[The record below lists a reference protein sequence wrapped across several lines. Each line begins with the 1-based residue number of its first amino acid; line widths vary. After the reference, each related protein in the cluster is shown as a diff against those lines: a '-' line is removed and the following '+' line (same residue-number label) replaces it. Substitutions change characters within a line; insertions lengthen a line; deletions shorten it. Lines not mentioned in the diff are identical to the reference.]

1 LSIVIF
7 ELGRASATIQGVE
20 RYAVEIGE
28 HRMALKPGLFRI
40 GRDPLCEIRLKAE
53 SISRRH
59 ASLRVEANRVL
70 LLDHGSRNGVRVN
83 GQRVYGEVEITPG
96 DAIEI
101 GTETLVLLEPGV
113 RDTGI
118 PAATRPMPKISE
130 PDTSPL
136 DGLSKRE
143 REVFERLALGETQR
157 EIAESL
163 GLSVKTV
170 ETYKAR
176 IGEKLGVRTRADL
189 VRLALDVGVLK

>member
-1 LSIVIF
+1 MSILF
-7 ELGRASATIQGVE
+7 SQTRYNRRVE
-20 RYAVEIGE
+20 FAVEIAGN
-28 HRMALKPGLFRI
+28 RIALSPGLFRI

-59 ASLRVEANRVL
+59 ASLRVETSRVL

-83 GQRVYGEVEITPG
+83 GVRVYGEVEITPG
-96 DAIEI
+96 DRIEI
-101 GTETLVLLEPGV
+101 GTEALVLLRPGM

-118 PAATRPMPKISE
+118 PAATKPLPRIPETK
-130 PDTSPL
+130 TSPL
-136 DGLSKRE
+136 DALSKRE

-157 EIAESL
+157 EIAEAL

-170 ETYKAR
+170 ETYKSR
-176 IGEKLGVRTRADL
+176 ITEKLAIRTRADL

>member
-1 LSIVIF
+1 M
-7 ELGRASATIQGVE
+7 E
-20 RYAVEIGE
+20 RFAVEIGGN
-28 HRMALKPGLFRI
+28 RIALKPGLFRI

-59 ASLRVEANRVL
+59 ASLRVEKDRVL

-83 GQRVYGEVEITPG
+83 GERVYGEVEISPG
-96 DAIEI
+96 DRIEI
-101 GTETLVLLEPGV
+101 GTEALTLLEPRA

-118 PAATRPMPKISE
+118 PQATKPMPRMEE

-136 DGLSKRE
+136 DTLSRRE

-157 EIAESL
+157 EIAERL

-176 IGEKLGVRTRADL
+176 IGEKLGLRTRADL
-189 VRLALDVGVLK
+189 VRLALDVGILK